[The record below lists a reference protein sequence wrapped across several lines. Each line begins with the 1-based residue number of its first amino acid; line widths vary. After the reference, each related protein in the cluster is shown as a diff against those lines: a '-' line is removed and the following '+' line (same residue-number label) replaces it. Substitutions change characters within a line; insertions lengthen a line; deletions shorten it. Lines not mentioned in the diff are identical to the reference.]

1 MDRRSGPGRAGV
13 KRHNRLQSDQKFKIG
28 LFGMNCSS
36 SVATTAPE
44 RWNAEWPE
52 MIKAAQLADQGG
64 IDFVLPIARW
74 LGYGGVTD
82 RHGTTFE
89 TLSWASAILAAT
101 KDLVA
106 FATVHVPLVHPAFV
120 AKSSVTA
127 DHVGAGRFGLN
138 VVSGWN
144 VGEFAMFGANLLP
157 HDERYAYTEEWLDIV
172 KRIWSQDAP
181 FDHDG
186 RYFKLTRV
194 EGKPKPWGGGRPLL
208 MSAGSSPEGRNFA
221 TRHVDCIFMVITDPD
236 KLAGEI
242 DVMRAANP
250 SAAIGCY
257 ASGHIIT
264 RPTARETKEYY
275 HYLVHENGDWEAA
288 ENVMAK
294 RLAGES
300 RSMPPERIQAAKERF
315 ISGGGTFPVI
325 GSYDEAAAILK
336 RLSDAG
342 LDGMALATVNY
353 VNDMPVLCNEI
364 LPRLERL
371 GVRHPWS

>member
-1 MDRRSGPGRAGV
+1 MRERRPEADGRIGA
-13 KRHNRLQSDQKFKIG
+13 RSNRLQSDQKFKVG

-44 RWNAEWPE
+44 RWNAEWPD
-52 MIKAAQLADQGG
+52 MIKAARLADEGG

-101 KDLVA
+101 KELVA
-106 FATVHVPLVHPAFV
+106 FATVHVPLVHPVFV
-120 AKSSVTA
+120 AKSAVTV

-157 HDERYAYTEEWLDIV
+157 HDERYAYTEEWLGIV
-172 KRIWSQDAP
+172 KRIWSEDAP
-181 FDHDG
+181 FDHAG
-186 RYFKLTRV
+186 TYFKLTRV
-194 EGKPKPWGGGRPLL
+194 EGKPKPWGNLRPLI
-208 MSAGSSPEGRNFA
+208 MSAGSSQEGRAFA
-221 TRHVDCIFMVITDPD
+221 ARHADCIFMVITDTD

-242 DVMRAANP
+242 EVIRASHP
-250 SAAIGCY
+250 SKRIECF

-264 RPTARETKEYY
+264 RPTTKETQEYY
-275 HYLVHENGDWEAA
+275 RYLVHEHGDWEAA
-288 ENVMAK
+288 ENAMSK

-300 RSMPPERIQAAKERF
+300 RSIAPERIMAMKERF
-315 ISGGGTFPVI
+315 ISGGGTYPVI
-325 GSYDEAAAILK
+325 GSYDDAAAILK

-342 LDGMALATVNY
+342 LAGMALATVNY
-353 VNDMPVLCNEI
+353 VNDMPILCHEI

-371 GVRHPWS
+371 GVRHAR